1 LSDGIKK
8 AMTDHACLEDDYK
21 QLVEKRGALKGISN
35 KNELNATKKEIK
47 LVATSLKKST
57 KDICSKL

>member
-1 LSDGIKK
+1 
-8 AMTDHACLEDDYK
+8 MTDHASLEMDYK
-21 QLVEKRGALKGISN
+21 DLVSKRGALTGISN

-47 LVATSLKKST
+47 FVTTKLKKST